1 MNCET
6 KCPAIRLVMFPADTN
21 PAGNIFGG
29 IILSHI
35 DVAGAIAARLHSKHR
50 MVTVCM
56 KEVVFQK
63 PVKVGDILTCWTDVV
78 KVGRTSVTVKIRVEA
93 ERQGEVIHVTD
104 GEAIYV
110 AVDNDDKPIPL
121 DSAVNGNERADISP
135 APLDTSCDTAGR
147 TKAPASPA
155 GTPTPSPAPAQAEP
169 VSPAPAPEK
178 VKSAGKDKKDKKN
191 KKNKKDKKKN
201 KSSCG
206 C

>member
-56 KEVVFQK
+56 KEVIFKK
-63 PVKVGDILTCWTDVV
+63 PVKVGDILTCWTDVL

-110 AVDNDDKPIPL
+110 AVDNEDKPIPL
-121 DSAVNGNERADISP
+121 DSPVNGNERADISP
-135 APLDTSCDTAGR
+135 APVDTSCDTTAR
-147 TKAPASPA
+147 PKPP
-155 GTPTPSPAPAQAEP
+155 AEP
-169 VSPAPAPEK
+169 SETPAPAPTSAHAPAPTAEAKKEK
-178 VKSAGKDKKDKKN
+178 AGKTDKKKN
-191 KKNKKDKKKN
+191 KKNKKKSKKDKKGKN
-201 KSSCG
+201 SCG